1 MNTATLIQTFYDYV
15 DDQMADYW
23 GRDKVLRFIN
33 RGQEEVFRS
42 IEDGDDN
49 YFTKCIEFA
58 VTINNPGELVFTLPV
73 DFKRVIIAER
83 LVTDGTPIPVKW
95 LDFNQRHNVAMWPSI
110 VIRGR
115 VRPHCYLTGSLLG
128 VINPPEAYTLRVWYA
143 NVIPE
148 LDSDDDV
155 PENIPADFHELIAL
169 EAAKRAM
176 ATEGRPFAF
185 NDIYER
191 QAASVQI
198 MTKQRQRQEPRTV
211 HFVQD

>member
-1 MNTATLIQTFYDYV
+1 MNTASLIQTFYDYV

-23 GRDKVLRFIN
+23 GRDKVLRFLN

-49 YFTKCIEFA
+49 YFTKCIEYS
-58 VTINNPGELVFTLPV
+58 VTENQTGELVFDLPS
-73 DFKRVIIAER
+73 DFKRVVIAER
-83 LVTDGTPIPVKW
+83 LTDDNPIPVRW
-95 LDFNQRHNVAMWPSI
+95 VDFNRRHDTTDWPTI
-110 VIRGR
+110 VIRGK
-115 VRPHCYLTGSLLG
+115 VRPHCYLTGQYIG
-128 VINPPEAYTLRVWYA
+128 VINPPETYTLRVWYA

-155 PENIPADFHELIAL
+155 PQNIPADFHELIAL

-176 ATEGRPFAF
+176 ATEGRRFMF
-185 NDIYER
+185 QDIHER
-191 QAASVQI
+191 QLASLQL

-211 HFVQD
+211 HYVED